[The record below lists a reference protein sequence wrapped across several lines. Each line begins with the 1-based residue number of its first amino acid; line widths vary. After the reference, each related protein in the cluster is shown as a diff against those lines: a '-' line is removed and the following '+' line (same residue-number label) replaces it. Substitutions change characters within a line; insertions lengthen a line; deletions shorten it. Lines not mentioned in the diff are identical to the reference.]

1 MYGNN
6 IGNINDYFNDIR
18 YLLSMVRN
26 RRYHYDLEIGMDI
39 YNNILNLIINIY
51 DYIEKNIPG
60 ELYIVRNEMNNLD
73 VVLDILEL
81 VVAGPVQNV
90 VVYNKLGLVEN
101 VNRLLSNIDKVDD
114 ETRKYI
120 DERLGHL
127 YNWKIWD
134 GKLKRDFC
142 ILFIASVYMSTDLE
156 CYDAY
161 ILIYNATLNKI
172 LKDFY
177 LEIPSMNIKEMH
189 GNINMEN
196 IINEIWFMAVNHKWD
211 PRNPENHKKFYEFG
225 AYDLWNNYQAYLC
238 DFYDGLSCVCMD
250 IIDEVMRLIG
260 PVISNI
266 IIAYVKIKMA
276 IFENYVHNEYGNS
289 PEIGRIEVRY
299 E

>member
-18 YLLSMVRN
+18 YLLSIVRS
-26 RRYHYDLEIGMDI
+26 RRYHYDLEIGADI
-39 YNNILNLIINIY
+39 YNNILSLIINIY

-101 VNRLLSNIDKVDD
+101 VNRLLSNIDKVDE

-177 LEIPSMNIKEMH
+177 LEIPSMNIKEMR

-196 IINEIWFMAVNHKWD
+196 IINEIWFMAVNNKWD